1 MKPFIKW
8 PGGKER
14 ELRYILPAKPNN
26 IRNYVEPFLGGGAVF
41 FALKEDEVSGN
52 FSVNDLSDDL
62 IDTYK
67 FVKEHNE
74 DFFAEMMLIDQNNKE
89 MAEVVTIQIERINQ
103 LYDNI
108 NNLVY
113 DELNRLVSLL
123 QQHISD
129 NTAEDSKTE
138 EEANLE
144 ETISEETIV
153 EDQLKIKRKKLLS
166 KAQGNVKDRRNA
178 EIEQFLTDIQDNLVL
193 LGNLNQ
199 GNDVYFDSIKAMIVR
214 RINSMIQQND
224 LGEETNIVIADVFEC
239 IFKSAFYSHIRNLY
253 NHRNDEDSPYNQAQ
267 MAAMYLFIRENCFSA
282 MHRTNEY
289 GEFNVPYGGISYNKH
304 DFGKKRASLMNKAL
318 QERLRRTT
326 ISNRDFE
333 EFLIEILEDATAED
347 FWFIDPPYD
356 SAFSEYSRN
365 EFSQADHI
373 RLANLLSRA
382 PAKAM
387 VVIKRTEFIENLYRQ
402 YDNFRITNFAKN
414 YDVNFYNRNQRE
426 VEHLIITNY
435 ELATED
441 TNGGE
446 Q

>member
-41 FALKEDEVSGN
+41 FALKEEEVSGN
-52 FSVNDLSDDL
+52 FSVNDLSDEL
-62 IDTYK
+62 IDTYR
-67 FVKEHNE
+67 FIKEHNE
-74 DFFAEMMLIDQNNKE
+74 DFFDEMMLIDQNNKE
-89 MAEVVTIQIERINQ
+89 MAEVVTIQIERINR
-103 LYDNI
+103 LYDTI
-108 NNLVY
+108 RNLVY
-113 DELNRLVSLL
+113 DELDRLISLL
-123 QQHISD
+123 QQPILD

-138 EEANLE
+138 EETNLE
-144 ETISEETIV
+144 EATSIETIV
-153 EDQLKIKRKKLLS
+153 EDQLEINRKKLLI

-178 EIEQFLTDIQDNLVL
+178 EIEQFLTDVQDNLVL
-193 LGNLNQ
+193 FGNLNQ
-199 GNDVYFDSIKAMIVR
+199 DNDVYFKSIKAMIVR
-214 RINSMIQQND
+214 RINSMILQND
-224 LGEETNIVIADVFEC
+224 LSEETNIVISDVFEC

-253 NHRNDEDSPYNQAQ
+253 NHQNDEDSPYNQAQ

-304 DFGKKRASLMNKAL
+304 DFGKKRASLLNEAL

-326 ISNRDFE
+326 ISNQDFE
-333 EFLIEILEDATAED
+333 EFLNDILEDATAED

-373 RLANLLSRA
+373 RLANLLSVT
-382 PAKAM
+382 PAKVM
-387 VVIKRTEFIENLYRQ
+387 VVIKRTEFIENLYSQ
-402 YDNFRITNFAKN
+402 YDNFKITNFTKN
-414 YDVNFYNRNQRE
+414 YDVNFYNRNQRA

-435 ELATED
+435 ELGTED
-441 TNGGE
+441 TSGGE

>member
-41 FALKEDEVSGN
+41 FAIKEDEVSGN

-89 MAEVVTIQIERINQ
+89 MAEVVTIQIERINR

-108 NNLVY
+108 SNMVY
-113 DELNRLVSLL
+113 DELNRLISLL

-129 NTAEDSKTE
+129 NTAEDSKIE

-144 ETISEETIV
+144 ETII
-153 EDQLKIKRKKLLS
+153 EDQLKITRKKLLS

-178 EIEQFLTDIQDNLVL
+178 EIEQFLTEVQDNLVL

-214 RINSMIQQND
+214 RINSMILQND
-224 LGEETNIVIADVFEC
+224 LGEETNIVISDVFEC

-282 MHRTNEY
+282 MHRTNEN

-304 DFGKKRASLMNKAL
+304 DFGKKRARLLNEAL
-318 QERLRRTT
+318 QERLIRTT
-326 ISNRDFE
+326 ISNQDFE
-333 EFLIEILEDATAED
+333 EFLNKILEGATVED

-373 RLANLLSRA
+373 RLANLLSRT
-382 PAKAM
+382 PAKVM
-387 VVIKRTEFIENLYRQ
+387 VVIKRTEFIETLYRQ

-435 ELATED
+435 KLAID
-441 TNGGE
+441 GTNGGE